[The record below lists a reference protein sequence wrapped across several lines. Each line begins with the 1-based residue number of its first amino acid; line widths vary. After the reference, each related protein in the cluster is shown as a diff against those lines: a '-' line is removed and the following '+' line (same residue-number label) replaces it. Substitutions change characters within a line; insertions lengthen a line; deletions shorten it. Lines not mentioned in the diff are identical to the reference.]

1 MKVIKKIAKAE
12 LSQFFYSPI
21 AWLVLI
27 VFTVQSGIVFVNNFQ
42 TELYDYESGSGVRAL
57 TETIFTNSYKGVLA
71 QMRQYLYLYIPLLT
85 MGLISKEKA
94 NGSIKLLFSSPISNT
109 QIIMGKF
116 ISMMILGLILM
127 SVICVYAL
135 FGYFIIEQFD
145 TTYFLSALLG
155 IYLLTCAYAAI
166 GLFMSTL
173 TSYQVVAVV
182 SSLAVLTIL
191 NLIGGMWSD
200 IPYLREIAYWLS
212 LKGRTNEMMQGLI
225 SSVDFIYFLLIIGM
239 FITLSICKLNNER
252 KRLTRSMSFMR
263 YAIIIAITFAIGQI
277 TTIPH
282 LKFFYDGTCTKART
296 LTPSSQAIMKKMDG
310 PLTITAYVNLLDEF
324 YGRYM
329 PKNQYYDKKNFEYF
343 TRFKPEIKFKY
354 VYYWDKARNP
364 YLYAAHPGKTD
375 QEIANTLIEKLELDP
390 NLFKSVEEVEIPE
403 QIKQEGNRFA
413 RMIERG
419 DGQKTILR
427 IFESSGFEPEENHI
441 AAAMKRLVDGP
452 CRMAFLTGHGE
463 PSILRIGERGMS
475 NFTITAFSK
484 ASLIN
489 NGFDVFE
496 INLKEQ
502 HLDTTKVDLLVL
514 TQNYEPY
521 SDDEMKQLKAYL
533 KKGGNMF
540 IAGEPGCQSN
550 MNPLLEDFGI
560 QFIPGRIMQN
570 HSIYA
575 SNLALSKP
583 TKEMQ
588 KLAWEFRWMNK
599 WNYKTPMPNAVG
611 IDLTNAA
618 SKGVET
624 KIIMETDSTG
634 FWNELTNIS
643 YTETEAEFNPELG
656 ETETAFAMAVRA
668 NRTING
674 KEQRLFITGDT
685 DWLTNGE
692 RSTKRSKLNANTGHL
707 QDYLLEWLT
716 YNNYPVKVKRPSS
729 PDYIFHI
736 KTDSL
741 PAIKGIFWFG
751 FPLLMI
757 ITCIAIQVKRK
768 RK

>member
-1 MKVIKKIAKAE
+1 MEIEENTPRNQNTA
-12 LSQFFYSPI
+12 PNP
-21 AWLVLI
+21 
-27 VFTVQSGIVFVNNFQ
+27 QSHNQNQ
-42 TELYDYESGSGVRAL
+42 PTK
-57 TETIFTNSYKGVLA
+57 TQN
-71 QMRQYLYLYIPLLT
+71 
-85 MGLISKEKA
+85 
-94 NGSIKLLFSSPISNT
+94 SNT
-109 QIIMGKF
+109 NQTQI
-116 ISMMILGLILM
+116 
-127 SVICVYAL
+127 
-135 FGYFIIEQFD
+135 QQ
-145 TTYFLSALLG
+145 T
-155 IYLLTCAYAAI
+155 
-166 GLFMSTL
+166 
-173 TSYQVVAVV
+173 Q
-182 SSLAVLTIL
+182 
-191 NLIGGMWSD
+191 
-200 IPYLREIAYWLS
+200 
-212 LKGRTNEMMQGLI
+212 
-225 SSVDFIYFLLIIGM
+225 
-239 FITLSICKLNNER
+239 
-252 KRLTRSMSFMR
+252 
-263 YAIIIAITFAIGQI
+263 
-277 TTIPH
+277 
-282 LKFFYDGTCTKART
+282 
-296 LTPSSQAIMKKMDG
+296 
-310 PLTITAYVNLLDEF
+310 
-324 YGRYM
+324 
-329 PKNQYYDKKNFEYF
+329 
-343 TRFKPEIKFKY
+343 
-354 VYYWDKARNP
+354 
-364 YLYAAHPGKTD
+364 
-375 QEIANTLIEKLELDP
+375 KLELDP